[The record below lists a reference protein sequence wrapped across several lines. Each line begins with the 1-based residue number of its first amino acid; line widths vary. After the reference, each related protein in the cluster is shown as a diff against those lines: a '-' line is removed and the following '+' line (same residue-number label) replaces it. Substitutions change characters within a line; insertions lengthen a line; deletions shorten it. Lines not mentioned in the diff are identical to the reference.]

1 MTRCSTTPYNA
12 RVLQPPNRLPPSST
26 QRLPEEGEA
35 AKPVPPSKPKAPAA
49 LAYTSR
55 PRTQGTAMMP
65 GRMGLAT
72 PSYAPLAGSKPLP
85 VRNPS
90 APNGVFCPSC
100 DSVVQRTTGTASY
113 AGSVQCRR
121 RQ

>member
-1 MTRCSTTPYNA
+1 LGMTVCSTTPYNA

-26 QRLPEEGEA
+26 QRVPEEGEA

-49 LAYTSR
+49 LGYTSR

-85 VRNPS
+85 VRQKP
-90 APNGVFCPSC
+90 
-100 DSVVQRTTGTASY
+100 
-113 AGSVQCRR
+113 
-121 RQ
+121 